1 VRKFLQRAL
10 MKLPKLDKAQIKEL
24 LYGLASE
31 NERLEVVLDSLGE
44 GVIVSDVEHNLVLFN
59 KSAER
64 LVPFASN
71 DAVEQKVWE
80 AIQDNEISRFVRQV
94 LENQETVVD
103 EEFTL
108 MVKGVPRVLNCSI
121 MPLVRAGHIQGNI
134 LHIDDIT
141 EKRGREARLRRA
153 ESLASLTTLAAGVA
167 HEIKNPLGSIGIHIQ
182 LIQKAIRN
190 RDSVDPSTIEP
201 FIDIVNEEVERLN
214 RIVVDFLFAVRPM
227 DTKLEESNLNH
238 VVSDLLEFVRY
249 ELEEANITLTESL
262 DADLPPVMLDE
273 KYMKQAI
280 LNIIKNAISAMPK
293 GGELRVTTER
303 QAGEA
308 ILSISDN
315 GIGMSDDIINKI
327 FEPYFTTKDFGSG
340 LGLTLV
346 YKVVKEHMGEISVSS
361 QEGIG
366 TTFSITLRIPQ
377 KYQHLLSWEGT
388 TE

>member
-1 VRKFLQRAL
+1 MRKFLQRAL

-24 LYGLASE
+24 LFGLASE

-80 AIQDNEISRFVRQV
+80 AIQDNEISLFVRQV

-201 FIDIVNEEVERLN
+201 FIDIVNEEVER
-214 RIVVDFLFAVRPM
+214 
-227 DTKLEESNLNH
+227 
-238 VVSDLLEFVRY
+238 
-249 ELEEANITLTESL
+249 
-262 DADLPPVMLDE
+262 
-273 KYMKQAI
+273 
-280 LNIIKNAISAMPK
+280 
-293 GGELRVTTER
+293 
-303 QAGEA
+303 
-308 ILSISDN
+308 
-315 GIGMSDDIINKI
+315 
-327 FEPYFTTKDFGSG
+327 
-340 LGLTLV
+340 
-346 YKVVKEHMGEISVSS
+346 
-361 QEGIG
+361 
-366 TTFSITLRIPQ
+366 
-377 KYQHLLSWEGT
+377 
-388 TE
+388 